1 MEKIYFMDDRRFFSK
16 IGMSYFVMALLTT
29 GIQLVV
35 SLIIAVAAP
44 EWSDLAIVNWLVSL
58 IPLYLIAIPVCFKLL
73 HSLPAMQ
80 LYQNKLK
87 PGRWFRILCI
97 SIFIMYV
104 GNIIGN
110 IVCTLITRAT
120 GLDLTLGLDSLMT
133 GGSVW
138 YNLLFT
144 VILAPIME
152 EFIFR
157 KALIDRTI
165 VYGDKATVLLSGLMF
180 GLFHGNFHQFFYAFG
195 LGCVLAYVYIRT
207 GKLRYTIAL
216 HMSVNFLGGFLSSW
230 LLEKMDY
237 ASWLSQNP
245 YDSVDLIFNHAGP
258 LLALILLELG
268 MIGLAIAGLVFFI
281 QSVKKLEWRTGEYEK
296 PAGKMAGV
304 MFGNPGMLLF
314 IAACVGLFIMSML

>member
-1 MEKIYFMDDRRFFSK
+1 MDDRRFFSK

-29 GIQLVV
+29 GIQIVV
-35 SLIIAVAAP
+35 SLILAVAAP
-44 EWSDLAIVNWLVSL
+44 EWTDLAIVNWLVSL
-58 IPLYLIAIPVCFKLL
+58 IPFYLIAIPVCFKMLR
-73 HSLPAMQ
+73 SLPAMQ
-80 LYQNKLK
+80 LYQSKLK

-110 IVCTLITRAT
+110 IVCALITRAT

-152 EFIFR
+152 ELIFR
-157 KALIDRTI
+157 KALVDRAI

-207 GKLRYTIAL
+207 GKLRYSIAL

-230 LLEKMDY
+230 LLQKIDY

-245 YDSVDLIFNHAGP
+245 YDSIDLVFNHMGP
-258 LLALILLELG
+258 LLALILLEIG

-281 QSVKKLEWRTGEYEK
+281 MSVKKLEWRSGEYEK
-296 PAGKMAGV
+296 PTGKMASV

-314 IAACVGLFIMSML
+314 FAICGGLFIMSML

>member
-1 MEKIYFMDDRRFFSK
+1 MDDRRFFSK

-29 GIQLVV
+29 GIQIVV

-44 EWSDLAIVNWLVSL
+44 EWANLAIVNWLVSL
-58 IPLYLIAIPVCFKLL
+58 IPLYLIAIPVCFEMLR
-73 HSLPAMQ
+73 SLPAMQ
-80 LYQNKLK
+80 LYQSKLK

-110 IVCTLITRAT
+110 IVCALITRAT

-157 KALIDRTI
+157 KVMIDRTI
-165 VYGDKATVLLSGLMF
+165 VYGDKTAVLVSGLMF
-180 GLFHGNFHQFFYAFG
+180 GAFHGNFHQFFYAFG

-207 GKLRYTIAL
+207 GKLRYSISL
-216 HMSVNFLGGFLSSW
+216 HMTVNFLGGFLSSW

-237 ASWLSQNP
+237 TSWLSQNP
-245 YDSVDLIFNHAGP
+245 YDSIDLLFNHIGPLVGLIF
-258 LLALILLELG
+258 LEVG

-281 QSVKKLEWRTGEYEK
+281 LSVKKLEWRTGEYER
-296 PAGKMAGV
+296 PAKEMAGII
-304 MFGNPGMLLF
+304 FANPGMILF
-314 IAACVGLFIMSML
+314 LDACGGLFAMSML